1 VHIRA
6 INVCAFK
13 IPTGSSLVAGPD
25 ARFPLTQVNG
35 LFAKMHRD
43 RAALV
48 AQGWRAG
55 NFALILL
62 QALIARAVE
71 KGALSADCVRQATT
85 ATNGPLNVTN
95 RAMRG
100 RSPTIGRGDHNS
112 SSS

>member
-1 VHIRA
+1 MSVRSR
-6 INVCAFK
+6 FQQ
-13 IPTGSSLVAGPD
+13 VAAWWPDRD
-25 ARFPLTQVNG
+25 ARFPLTQVNA

-71 KGALSADCVRQATT
+71 KGALSVDGVRRRTT
-85 ATNGPLNVTN
+85 ATH
-95 RAMRG
+95 G
-100 RSPTIGRGDHNS
+100 RST
-112 SSS
+112 